1 MDESN
6 RCQYCGKPVGPKAVG
21 ELCPECLMKVG
32 LGSGVEPETGQPK
45 TRPAPPAPEEIA
57 KHFTQLEILSLLG
70 QGGMGFVYKA
80 HQKDLERIVALKIL
94 PPSVGDDPAFAQRFA
109 GEAKALAKL
118 NHPGIVTIYEFGK
131 TNGLFYFLM
140 EFVDGV
146 NLRQLLANGRISSR
160 EALAIVPQICD
171 ALQYAHDQGIV
182 HRDIKPENILLDRKG
197 RVKVADFGLAR
208 LMGTEGLLG
217 VPPSGGPG
225 EPGRLKPELQTVSLT
240 EAGKVMGTPQYMAP
254 EQVEHPGEVDH
265 RADIYA
271 LGVVFYQMLTGEL
284 PGKRIEAPSKK
295 VHLDVRLDEV
305 VLRALEK
312 EPELRYQQA
321 SVLKTDVETI
331 AGSAPPKP
339 PPARSPFAYF
349 LEGVF
354 PGC

>member
-208 LMGTEGLLG
+208 LMGP
-217 VPPSGGPG
+217 VSDA
-225 EPGRLKPELQTVSLT
+225 RLTQSQHI
-240 EAGKVMGTPQYMAP
+240 MGTPHYMAP
-254 EQVEHPGEVDH
+254 EQFEKPLAVDH
-265 RADIYA
+265 RADIYS
-271 LGVVFYQMLTGEL
+271 LGVVLYEMLTGDL
-284 PGKRIEAPSKK
+284 PLGRF
-295 VHLDVRLDEV
+295 
-305 VLRALEK
+305 
-312 EPELRYQQA
+312 
-321 SVLKTDVETI
+321 
-331 AGSAPPKP
+331 APPSRK
-339 PPARSPFAYF
+339 Y
-349 LEGVF
+349 
-354 PGC
+354 